1 MRKKKTDDGRTV
13 YYGFSDPEMHKA
25 LRSRRHTVIADKKKK
40 ASKNICRSRGR
51 RNSAD
56 FFFCMIGNRSDLDI
70 MVEYNCCKKGDH
82 YVRNL

>member
-40 ASKNICRSRGR
+40 ASKNSTQ
-51 RNSAD
+51 
-56 FFFCMIGNRSDLDI
+56 L
-70 MVEYNCCKKGDH
+70 K
-82 YVRNL
+82 